1 MPINVFGST
10 SQNVENIIHTS
21 SLVRKP
27 HLRTNFTES
36 NTEEDIGIKKQFKV
50 KTLTTPI
57 DPHQATPKSYV
68 YNKLNDFYLKRNSAN
83 VDLND
88 KNLDDVRFVK
98 VKICLLSENT

>member
-10 SQNVENIIHTS
+10 SQKVENIIHTS

-36 NTEEDIGIKKQFKV
+36 NIEEDIDIKKQFKI
-50 KTLTTPI
+50 KTLLSAI

-68 YNKLNDFYLKRNSAN
+68 L
-83 VDLND
+83 
-88 KNLDDVRFVK
+88 
-98 VKICLLSENT
+98 